1 MDNILEKIKR
11 KLRNRDDAAMG
22 IGAMIIFIAM
32 VLVAG
37 IAASVLVQTST
48 SLEMQALRT
57 AQGTT
62 DEVASGLHVEA
73 VEGNATTSA
82 INKMAIEIRP
92 RAGSPDIDLSETV
105 IEISD
110 SSEKHIL
117 RHSGNTAQQST
128 SVDGAIFNCTYGGA
142 ATFEVIILQDA
153 DDSVYTDN
161 VINFGDHVAL
171 AIDTDLVFSGVSPR
185 TDISGLVICEE
196 GAPGIIGFTTPSSYT
211 GAQQIIE
218 LQ

>member
-1 MDNILEKIKR
+1 MGKSIMEKLK
-11 KLRNRDDAAMG
+11 KNENAAMG

-62 DEVASGLHVEA
+62 DEIASGLHVEA
-73 VEGNATTSA
+73 VEGNVTTSA

-105 IEISD
+105 IELSD
-110 SSEKHIL
+110 SSAKHIL

-128 SVDGAIFNCTYGGA
+128 SVDGAIFNCTYGTA
-142 ATFEVIILQDA
+142 TTFEVIILQDA
-153 DDSVYTDN
+153 DNSVYSDN
-161 VINFGDHVAL
+161 VINFGDHVVL
-171 AIDTDLVFSGVSPR
+171 AVNTASVFSSNSGILTR
-185 TDISGLVICEE
+185 TEVDGLIIPEE

-211 GAQQIIE
+211 GAQEIIE